1 MTIEEIERLDLSN
14 SRFDH
19 DTAARLLVDLMN
31 GDLDPDDFETVKT
44 WVRQC
49 YNRPS
54 HVERAM
60 VACDEVLG
68 THGVEGIFNGGDW
81 HVVASYCNTGETY
94 APTVLYCHQED
105 EFIIA
110 SFGDYVEA
118 MEEENE
124 FA

>member
-19 DTAARLLVDLMN
+19 DTAARLLTDLMS
-31 GDLDPDDFETVKT
+31 GALDPDDFETVKT

-54 HVERAM
+54 HAERVM
-60 VACDEVLG
+60 HACDEILG
-68 THGVEGIFNGGDW
+68 TYGVEGIFNRGGW
-81 HVVASYCNTGETY
+81 HVVASYCNTGYTY

-105 EFIIA
+105 EFMIA